1 MAAAAGVTLP
11 AEYLA
16 TAATEGIKKSA
27 TAAYIALHGSVL
39 AGALAKA
46 MPWFRDRLV
55 YDNRFLFKVGA
66 EVRCS
71 FLHMHFHCVSITKS
85 LLEGRLVG

>member
-11 AEYLA
+11 ADYLA

-27 TAAYIALHGSVL
+27 AAAYIALHGSFL

-46 MPWFRDRLV
+46 VPWFRDRLV

-66 EVRCS
+66 EVRFN
-71 FLHMHFHCVSITKS
+71 FLTGHCWSAYII
-85 LLEGRLVG
+85 R

>member
-1 MAAAAGVTLP
+1 MQASALAAAAGVTLP

-27 TAAYIALHGSVL
+27 AAAYIALHGSL
-39 AGALAKA
+39 FAGALAKA

-55 YDNRFLFKVGA
+55 YDHRFLFKVGA
-66 EVRCS
+66 EVRIY
-71 FLHMHFHCVSITKS
+71 FLTAEH
-85 LLEGRLVG
+85 

>member
-16 TAATEGIKKSA
+16 TAGAEGIKKSA
-27 TAAYIALHGSVL
+27 AAAYIALQGSLL
-39 AGALAKA
+39 AGMLAKA

-66 EVRCS
+66 EASFSPNRVSLQVDSCS
-71 FLHMHFHCVSITKS
+71 ISRSSPVLP
-85 LLEGRLVG
+85 